1 MNEEVTNIIPLFAS
15 GVVAVLLLIKAIVIT
30 KQKEANIVERLGKF
44 NSIKRAGFSM
54 IIPFIDRV
62 AYKQD
67 LRINEL
73 SVDIETIT
81 KDKVSV
87 HITVAVQYYI
97 KDSIDSIKNS
107 AYELSNF
114 RHQIRSYVFDEI
126 RAEVPKKELDEVFEN
141 KEDIEKAVKSGLS
154 GAIEKYGFIIQ
165 NALVVDI
172 DPDPNVK
179 DAMNRINAA
188 TRDKI
193 AAAEEGEAAK
203 IRKVKA
209 AEAEAE
215 SKRLQGQGIAD
226 QRNAIIKGFE
236 ESISAFGKNTNID
249 QKEIMNFVILTQY
262 YDTMRE
268 MAKDNPNVIFMPHSP
283 DGQGFT
289 SQMMAAE
296 IMNEKLRNQNNDG
309 NIPL

>member
-1 MNEEVTNIIPLFAS
+1 MTPKEIIPIGIGAL
-15 GVVAVLLLIKAIVIT
+15 VLLLLLFKAVVIT
-30 KQKEANIVERLGKF
+30 KQKQANLIERLGKF
-44 NSIKRAGFSM
+44 HSIRRAGFSM

-62 AYKQD
+62 AYNQD

-97 KDSIDSIKNS
+97 KDAPESIKNS

-126 RAEVPKKELDEVFEN
+126 RAEVPRKELDEVFEN
-141 KEDIEKAVKSGLS
+141 KEDIEMAVKTGLS

-193 AAAEEGEAAK
+193 AATEEGEAAK

-289 SQMMAAE
+289 GQMMAAE
-296 IMNEKLRNQNNDG
+296 LAAEQLRNSTGQSKSE
-309 NIPL
+309 

>member
-1 MNEEVTNIIPLFAS
+1 MKEEVSQFVPTAITIIVVLF
-15 GVVAVLLLIKAIVIT
+15 LLIKSFVIT
-30 KQKEANIVERLGKF
+30 KQKQAKIIERLGKF
-44 NSIKRAGFSM
+44 QSIRRAGFSM

-62 AYKQD
+62 AYLQD

-97 KDSIDSIKNS
+97 KDSSESIMNS

-114 RHQIRSYVFDEI
+114 RQQIRSYVFDEI
-126 RAEVPKKELDEVFEN
+126 RAEVPKKLLDEVFEN
-141 KEDIEKAVKSGLS
+141 KEDIEMAVKTGLS

-193 AAAEEGEAAK
+193 AAEEEGEAAK

-283 DGQGFT
+283 EGQGFT
-289 SQMMAAE
+289 SHMMAAE
-296 IMNEKLRNQNNDG
+296 MAAEQLRKQKGDN
-309 NIPL
+309 

>member
-1 MNEEVTNIIPLFAS
+1 MTPQQIIPLAIGGLFLF
-15 GVVAVLLLIKAIVIT
+15 VLIFKAVVIT
-30 KQKEANIVERLGKF
+30 KQKQANIVERLGKF
-44 NSIKRAGFSM
+44 HSIRRAGLSL

-62 AYKQD
+62 AYNQD

-97 KDSIDSIKNS
+97 KDSPESIMNS

-114 RHQIRSYVFDEI
+114 RQQIRSYVFDEI
-126 RAEVPKKELDEVFEN
+126 RAEVPKKELDQVFEN
-141 KEDIEKAVKSGLS
+141 KEAIEKAVKTGLS
-154 GAIEKYGFIIQ
+154 VAIEQYGFIIQ

-193 AAAEEGEAAK
+193 AATEEGEAAK

-209 AEAEAE
+209 AEADAE

-236 ESISAFGKNTNID
+236 ESISAFGRNTDID
-249 QKEIMNFVILTQY
+249 KKEIMNFVILTQY

-289 SQMMAAE
+289 GQMIAAE
-296 IMNEKLRNQNNDG
+296 FASEQLRNVKKKSGDQG
-309 NIPL
+309 

>member
-1 MNEEVTNIIPLFAS
+1 MIPTEMYGGVFGAIIVIF
-15 GVVAVLLLIKAIVIT
+15 LIYKSIVIT
-30 KQKEANIVERLGKF
+30 KQKEANLIERLGKF
-44 NSIKRAGFSM
+44 KSIRRAGLSL

-73 SVDIETIT
+73 TVDIETIT

-87 HITVAVQYYI
+87 HIRVAVQYYI
-97 KDSIDSIKNS
+97 KDNEVSIKNS
-107 AYELSNF
+107 AYELSDF
-114 RHQIRSYVFDEI
+114 RNQIRSYVFDEI
-126 RAEVPKKELDEVFEN
+126 RAEVPRKELDEVFEN
-141 KEDIEKAVKSGLS
+141 KEDIEKAVKLGLS
-154 GAIEKYGFIIQ
+154 EAIEKYGFIIQ

-209 AEAEAE
+209 AEAEAD

-236 ESISAFGKNTNID
+236 ESISAFGQNTNID

-283 DGQGFT
+283 DGQGLT
-289 SQMMAAE
+289 SHLMAAE
-296 IMNEKLRNQNNDG
+296 MATEMVKKNTDKD
-309 NIPL
+309 NI

>member
-1 MNEEVTNIIPLFAS
+1 MIPTEMY
-15 GVVAVLLLIKAIVIT
+15 GGLIGAIFVIFLIFKSIVIT
-30 KQKEANIVERLGKF
+30 KQKEAKLIERLGKF
-44 NSIKRAGFSM
+44 NSIRKPGLSFL
-54 IIPFIDRV
+54 IPFIDKV
-62 AYKQD
+62 AYTQD

-73 SVDIETIT
+73 AVDIETIT

-87 HITVAVQYYI
+87 HIRVAVQYYI
-97 KDSIDSIKNS
+97 KDNDDSIKNS
-107 AYELSNF
+107 AYELSDF

-126 RAEVPKKELDEVFEN
+126 RAEVPRKELDEVFEN
-141 KEDIEKAVKSGLS
+141 KETIEKAVKTGLS
-154 GAIEKYGFIIQ
+154 DAIEKYGFIIQ

-236 ESISAFGKNTNID
+236 ESIMAFGKNTNID

-283 DGQGFT
+283 DGQGLT
-289 SQMMAAE
+289 SHLMAAE
-296 IMNEKLRNQNNDG
+296 MGTEMVKKNTDKD
-309 NIPL
+309 NI

>member
-1 MNEEVTNIIPLFAS
+1 MNPQELIPIGI
-15 GVVAVLLLIKAIVIT
+15 GVFLTLILLYKAIVIT
-30 KQKEANIVERLGKF
+30 KQKEAFLVERLGKF
-44 NSIKRAGFSM
+44 QSIRRAGFSL
-54 IIPFIDRV
+54 IIPFIDRI

-73 SVDIETIT
+73 TVDIETIT

-87 HITVAVQYYI
+87 HISVAVQYYI
-97 KDSIDSIKNS
+97 KDTPESIKNS

-114 RHQIRSYVFDEI
+114 RQQIRSYVFDEI
-126 RAEVPKKELDEVFEN
+126 RAEVPKKELDQVFEN
-141 KEDIEKAVKSGLS
+141 KEDIEKAVKTGLS
-154 GAIEKYGFIIQ
+154 GAIEQYGFIIQ

-193 AAAEEGEAAK
+193 AASEEGEAAK

-236 ESISAFGKNTNID
+236 ESISAFGKNTDID

-283 DGQGFT
+283 EGNKFT
-289 SQMMAAE
+289 TEMMAAE
-296 IMNEKLRNQNNDG
+296 LAAEQLRKSNG
-309 NIPL
+309 NPGSE

>member
-1 MNEEVTNIIPLFAS
+1 MIGGEMYGAIFGGI
-15 GVVAVLLLIKAIVIT
+15 VLIFLIYKSVVIT
-30 KQKEANIVERLGKF
+30 KQKEANLIERLGKF
-44 NSIKRAGFSM
+44 QSIKRAGFSL
-54 IIPFIDRV
+54 IIPIIDRV
-62 AYKQD
+62 AYTQD

-73 SVDIETIT
+73 TVDIETIT

-87 HITVAVQYYI
+87 HIRVAVQYYI
-97 KDSIDSIKNS
+97 KDNPDSIKNS
-107 AYELSNF
+107 AYELSDF
-114 RHQIRSYVFDEI
+114 RNQIRSYVFDEI
-126 RAEVPKKELDEVFEN
+126 RAEVPRKELDEVFEN
-141 KEDIEKAVKSGLS
+141 KEDIEKAVKIGLS
-154 GAIEKYGFIIQ
+154 DAIEKYGFIIQ

-193 AAAEEGEAAK
+193 AATEEGEAAK

-209 AEAEAE
+209 AEAEAD

-236 ESISAFGKNTNID
+236 ESISAFGNNTNID

-283 DGQGFT
+283 DGQGLT
-289 SQMMAAE
+289 SHLMAADIAGE
-296 IMNEKLRNQNNDG
+296 MMEKNSKKD
-309 NIPL
+309 NI

>member
-1 MNEEVTNIIPLFAS
+1 MQEEATQFIPVAITVLVALF
-15 GVVAVLLLIKAIVIT
+15 LLIKAIVIT
-30 KQKEANIVERLGKF
+30 KQKQAKIIERLGKF
-44 NSIKRAGFSM
+44 QSIRRAGFTM

-62 AYKQD
+62 AYVQD

-97 KDSIDSIKNS
+97 KDTSESIMNS

-114 RHQIRSYVFDEI
+114 RQQIRSYVFDEI
-126 RAEVPKKELDEVFEN
+126 RAEVPKKLLDEVFEN
-141 KEDIEKAVKSGLS
+141 KEDIELAVKKGLS

-296 IMNEKLRNQNNDG
+296 LAAEQLRMKKGGTNES
-309 NIPL
+309 

>member
-1 MNEEVTNIIPLFAS
+1 MNPNELIPL
-15 GVVAVLLLIKAIVIT
+15 GVGALVLLVLLYKAVVIT
-30 KQKEANIVERLGKF
+30 KQKEANLIERLGKF
-44 NSIKRAGFSM
+44 KSIRRAGFSL
-54 IIPFIDRV
+54 IIPFIDKV
-62 AYKQD
+62 AYNQD

-73 SVDIETIT
+73 TVDIETIT

-87 HITVAVQYYI
+87 HISVAVQYYI
-97 KDSIDSIKNS
+97 KDTPESIKNS

-114 RHQIRSYVFDEI
+114 RQQIRSYVFDEI
-126 RAEVPKKELDEVFEN
+126 RAEVPRKELDEVFEN
-141 KEDIEKAVKSGLS
+141 KEDIEKAVKTGLS
-154 GAIEKYGFIIQ
+154 GAIEQYGFIIQ

-172 DPDPNVK
+172 DPDPSVK

-193 AAAEEGEAAK
+193 AAEEEGEAAK

-236 ESISAFGKNTNID
+236 ESISAFGANTDID

-289 SQMMAAE
+289 NQMMAAE
-296 IMNEKLRNQNNDG
+296 LAAEQLKNAKKGADG
-309 NIPL
+309 AGNG

>member
-1 MNEEVTNIIPLFAS
+1 MITPEVYGLIFGLIVILFLLFK
-15 GVVAVLLLIKAIVIT
+15 AVVIT
-30 KQKEANIVERLGKF
+30 KQKEAKIVERLGKF
-44 NSIKRAGFSM
+44 NSIRRAGFSL
-54 IIPFIDRV
+54 IIPFIDRI
-62 AYKQD
+62 AYNQD

-87 HITVAVQYYI
+87 HIRVAVQYYI
-97 KDSIDSIKNS
+97 KDNPQSIENS
-107 AYELSNF
+107 AYELSDF
-114 RHQIRSYVFDEI
+114 RNQIRSYVFDEI
-126 RAEVPKKELDEVFEN
+126 RAEVPRKELDEVFEN

-154 GAIEKYGFIIQ
+154 DAIEKYGFIIQ

-193 AAAEEGEAAK
+193 AALEEGEAAK

-236 ESISAFGKNTNID
+236 ESISAFGRNTNID

-283 DGQGFT
+283 DAQGLT
-289 SQMMAAE
+289 SHLMAAE
-296 IMNEKLRNQNNDG
+296 MAAEKIRNSSNKG
-309 NIPL
+309 

>member
-1 MNEEVTNIIPLFAS
+1 MIPGEMYGGIFGAII
-15 GVVAVLLLIKAIVIT
+15 LIFLIYKSVVIT
-30 KQKEANIVERLGKF
+30 KQKEANLIERLGKF
-44 NSIKRAGFSM
+44 SNIRKPGLSF

-62 AYKQD
+62 AYTQD

-73 SVDIETIT
+73 AVDIETIT

-87 HITVAVQYYI
+87 HIRVAVQYYI
-97 KDSIDSIKNS
+97 KDNDESIKNS
-107 AYELSNF
+107 AYELSDF

-126 RAEVPKKELDEVFEN
+126 RAEVPRKELDEVFEN
-141 KEDIEKAVKSGLS
+141 KEDIEKAVKTGLS
-154 GAIEKYGFIIQ
+154 EAIEKYGFIIQ

-283 DGQGFT
+283 DGQGLT
-289 SQMMAAE
+289 SHLMAGDIGGKMMAK
-296 IMNEKLRNQNNDG
+296 NSKKD
-309 NIPL
+309 NI